1 MKKKLPEGNF
11 LSDEGSDFTT
21 SQVPRQSS
29 QQQCARRRHGPEV
42 HKHTRKGFFFFLLQC
57 TVPGLME
64 EYGPPLWFT
73 FTADWVTR
81 RGASCYLNV

>member
-42 HKHTRKGFFFFLLQC
+42 HKHTRKGYFFFSF
-57 TVPGLME
+57 TV
-64 EYGPPLWFT
+64 YGAGFDGPRSGSLSPQT
-73 FTADWVTR
+73 GSQD
-81 RGASCYLNV
+81 GALPAT